1 MFKRSIVLFILMI
14 FANLA
19 ISISLSAQEVS
30 TEAET
35 VQAAS
40 STFEINNVSEL
51 YKKSDEISE
60 DSRALEKKL
69 QTLTNVSDLEKRIR
83 PLRETL
89 NEYKQTFKD
98 SKGAENTDIESMI
111 TLRGNVKIISD
122 ICLEIKSRIE
132 ERLKNIATL
141 NKDWLDKKDYWEQLR
156 QQSNF
161 VNNKT
166 AKDIFIENDKLIDEA
181 LKLFDG
187 IDAPVTNANQKI
199 GDLNKDAE
207 KFADE
212 LDKYIEELRSRLFKK
227 TGHAM
232 LTSKY
237 FNEFDSRLS
246 DNFFEGIAKL
256 EIINENYFKNNSWV
270 FIVQIILAFLLAYYF
285 QHTNKDLL
293 GKLGIGFLRTNSGAV
308 SLIIAILVGLPFLE
322 SIPPII
328 KFIYNIIVGVS
339 FAFIIC
345 EKLSNKG
352 EKAAV
357 ILVFILYMIYMF
369 FDLINMPMALSRL
382 IIAIVSLVS
391 GIYFFKLNELLNKD
405 YDAKEDKTPAVS
417 TKEKLICK
425 MIGVFMLIAFG
436 GQLAGYTA
444 LANHVFDI
452 TLRSVL
458 ISLFAWIILC
468 ALKGCVR
475 TVFNNAFV
483 GKHIKSIISDVN
495 IIINRFNTIIT
506 IVVVFVVI
514 AGILAAWGVY
524 DNTWFAIKSI
534 LGLGFTIQG
543 TKITLGKICWAIL
556 LFYIILSVS
565 WLVRTYL
572 EVNFYPKR
580 NIESGVGISINRLIY
595 YSFIVIAFVVAMEV
609 MGISLQ
615 SLTVIIGALGVGI
628 GFGLQNIVNN
638 FASGLILL
646 FERSIKVGDVVVVNG
661 TWGTVRHLGLR
672 ATIIQTFANAEMIVP
687 NSDLVSSTVNNWTM
701 TNRRTRFTVKIGVA
715 YGTDP
720 ELVKQVLLKIAE
732 AHSNVLRDPAPG
744 VVFTEFG
751 DSSLNFELRCWVRD
765 IANMWKTQDEVMYEI
780 DKKFKENNISI
791 PFPQRDLYIKEWPSN
806 ANSPVSEAKPEPKSE
821 PKSETKSKKK

>member
-1 MFKRSIVLFILMI
+1 MTKRYIVFLIYI
-14 FANLA
+14 IIVSFAFSHN
-19 ISISLSAQEVS
+19 LSAQEVS
-30 TEAET
+30 TETEQ
-35 VQAAS
+35 VAS
-40 STFEINNVSEL
+40 TTFEINNVSEL
-51 YKKSDEISE
+51 YKKSDEIGE

-69 QTLTNVSDLEKRIR
+69 QNLTNVSEIDKRIR

-122 ICLEIKSRIE
+122 ICLELKSRID
-132 ERLKNIATL
+132 ERMKNIATL

-166 AKDIFIENDKLIDEA
+166 AKDIFIENDKLIDES
-181 LKLFDG
+181 LKLFEG
-187 IDAPVTNANQKI
+187 IDGPVGIVNQKI
-199 GDLNKDAE
+199 GDLNKDSE

-256 EIINENYFKNNSWV
+256 EIIKDNYFKNNTWV
-270 FIVQIILAFLLAYYF
+270 FVLQIILAFLLAYYF
-285 QHTNKDLL
+285 QHTSKETLT
-293 GKLGIGFLRTNSGAV
+293 KLGIDFVRTNSGATA
-308 SLIIAILVGLPFLE
+308 LIIAVLVGLPFLE

-328 KFIYNIIVGVS
+328 KFIYNVLVGFS
-339 FAFIIC
+339 FCFIIC
-345 EKLSNKG
+345 NKLSNKG
-352 EKAAV
+352 ERSAV
-357 ILVFILYMIYMF
+357 ILVFVLYMIYMF
-369 FDLINMPMALSRL
+369 FDLINMPMTLSRL
-382 IIAIVSLVS
+382 IIAVVSLAS
-391 GIYFFKLNELLNKD
+391 GIYFFKLNDLLSKG
-405 YDAKEDKTPAVS
+405 YEASEDKTPAVS

-425 MIGVFMLIAFG
+425 LIGVFMLVSFV

-444 LANHVFDI
+444 LANHLFDI
-452 TLRSVL
+452 TLRSIL
-458 ISLFAWIILC
+458 ISLFAWLILS

-483 GKHIKSIISDVN
+483 DKHIKTIVSDVN
-495 IIINRFNTIIT
+495 IIISRFNFVIT
-506 IVVVFVVI
+506 IVVIFVVI
-514 AGILAAWGVY
+514 AGILAAWGFY
-524 DNTWFAIKSI
+524 DNTWFAVKSI

-543 TKITLGKICWAIL
+543 TKITLGKICWAIF
-556 LFYIILSVS
+556 LFYLILSIS
-565 WLVRTYL
+565 WMVRTYL
-572 EVNFYPKR
+572 EANFYPARK
-580 NIESGVGISINRLIY
+580 IDPGVGISINRLIY
-595 YSFIVIAFVVAMEV
+595 YSFIVVGFALALDV
-609 MGISLQ
+609 MGISIQ

-661 TWGTVRHLGLR
+661 TWGTVKHLGLR

-701 TNRRTRFTVKIGVA
+701 TNRRTRFTIKIGVA

-720 ELVKQVLLKIAE
+720 AFVKQVLLKIADE
-732 AHSNVLRDPAPG
+732 HSNVLKDPAPG

-765 IANMWKTQDEVMYEI
+765 IANMWKTQDEIMYEI

-791 PFPQRDLYIKEWPSN
+791 PFPQRDLYIKEMPAN
-806 ANSPVSEAKPEPKSE
+806 AKSPVPEVKA
-821 PKSETKSKKK
+821 ETKVESKSKKK

>member
-1 MFKRSIVLFILMI
+1 MFKRYTILFI
-14 FANLA
+14 FAIIMNIA
-19 ISISLSAQEVS
+19 VSQSLFSQETAS
-30 TEAET
+30 EDIP
-35 VQAAS
+35 AAS

-60 DSRALEKKL
+60 DSRSLEKKL
-69 QTLTNVSDLEKRIR
+69 QTLINISDVEKRIR
-83 PLRETL
+83 PLRESL
-89 NEYKQTFKD
+89 NDYKQKFKEA
-98 SKGAENTDIESMI
+98 KGAENTDIESMI

-122 ICLEIKSRIE
+122 ICLEIKGKIE

-166 AKDIFIENDKLIDEA
+166 AKDIFIENDKIIDESI
-181 LKLFDG
+181 KLFDG
-187 IDAPVTNANQKI
+187 IDSSVTNFNQRL
-199 GDLNKDAE
+199 GDLNKDTE

-237 FNEFDSRLS
+237 INEFDSKLR

-256 EIINENYFKNNSWV
+256 EIINDNYFKNNTWV
-270 FIVQIILAFLLAYYF
+270 FLVQIILAFILAYYF
-285 QHTNKDLL
+285 QHTDKTVLT
-293 GKLGIGFLRTNSGAV
+293 KFGIGFVSNNSGAV
-308 SLIIAILVGLPFLE
+308 ALIIAVLLGLPFLE
-322 SIPPII
+322 SIPLAI
-328 KFIYNIIVGVS
+328 KFIYNVIIGIS
-339 FAFIIC
+339 FGFIIC
-345 EKLSNKG
+345 NKLPNKG

-357 ILVFILYMIYMF
+357 ILVFVLYIIYMF
-369 FDLINMPMALSRL
+369 FDVISMPMALSRL
-382 IIAIVSLVS
+382 IIAVFSLAS
-391 GIYFFKLNELLNKD
+391 SIYFLNLNDILSKN
-405 YDAKEDKTPAVS
+405 YDSNEDKTPAVS

-425 MIGVFMLIAFG
+425 VIGIFMLIAFV

-483 GKHIKSIISDVN
+483 GKHIKSIVSDVN
-495 IIINRFNTIIT
+495 VIINRFNFIIT
-506 IVVVFVVI
+506 LVVIFIVI

-524 DNTWFAIKSI
+524 DNTWFAVKSI

-556 LFYIILSVS
+556 LFYMILSIS
-565 WLVRTYL
+565 WLVRAYL
-572 EVNFYPKR
+572 EVNFYPARK
-580 NIESGVGISINRLIY
+580 IEPGVGISINRLIY
-595 YSFIVIAFVVAMEV
+595 YSFIVLGFALALDV
-609 MGISLQ
+609 MGISIQ

-661 TWGTVRHLGLR
+661 TWGTVKHLGLR

-701 TNRRTRFTVKIGVA
+701 TNRRTRFTVKVGVA

-720 ELVKQVLLKIAE
+720 ELVKKVLLEIA
-732 AHSNVLRDPAPG
+732 ANHSNVLRDPAPG

-765 IANMWKTQDEVMYEI
+765 IASMWKTQDEIMYEV

-791 PFPQRDLYIKEWPSN
+791 PFPQRDLYIKELPAN
-806 ANSPVSEAKPEPKSE
+806 AKSFVPE
-821 PKSETKSKKK
+821 PKSETKLKKK